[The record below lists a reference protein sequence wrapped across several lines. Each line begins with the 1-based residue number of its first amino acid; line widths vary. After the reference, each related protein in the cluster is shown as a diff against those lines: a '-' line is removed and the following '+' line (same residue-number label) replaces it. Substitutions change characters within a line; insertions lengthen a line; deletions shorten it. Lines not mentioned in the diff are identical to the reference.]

1 MHENAQAKFLILA
14 IVAVGS
20 AVITMEI
27 KGAQKTDERK
37 AVRNISEGPK
47 NFIFFNRDRERISE
61 ASFLKTASI
70 IGAQLK
76 YTWRELEPKRDQ
88 YELGEVLADLKYLE
102 EHGKRLFIQIQ
113 DVSFSEKANVPNYLI
128 NAPEFSGGVARQ
140 HEYKRGSE
148 PVFDGLVAR
157 RWDPAVIARF
167 EKLLRILGEKL
178 DGRIEG
184 VVLAETAVGFVD
196 HGDLKP
202 AGFSYDGYA
211 RGVRAIMSAAR
222 KAMPKST
229 IIQYA
234 NFMPGEGLP
243 NNDKGYLRSI
253 YKHGARIGVGLGGPD
268 LLPHRLGQQNHSLKL
283 LAERKSDGVAGLAVQ
298 YGNLS
303 ARNPTTN
310 ERVTVAELYNYAKE
324 RLALD
329 YIFWGTEEPYYTEH
343 IVPFLRQ
350 MLAG

>member
-1 MHENAQAKFLILA
+1 MHGNAQAKFLILA

-20 AVITMEI
+20 AIITIEI
-27 KGAQKTDERK
+27 KGAQKTDEDEG
-37 AVRNISEGPK
+37 VRHISEGPK

-70 IGAQLK
+70 VGAQLK
-76 YTWRELEPKRDQ
+76 YTWRELEPKRDR
-88 YELGEVLADLKYLE
+88 YEFGEVLADVKYLE

-113 DVSFSEKANVPNYLI
+113 DVSFSERANVPNYLI
-128 NAPEFSGGVARQ
+128 NDPEFSGGVARQ

-167 EKLLRILGEKL
+167 EKLLWAIGEKL

-184 VVLAETAVGFVD
+184 VVFAETAVGFVD

-202 AGFSYDGYA
+202 VGFSYDGYA
-211 RGVRAIMSAAR
+211 QGVRAIMSAAR
-222 KAMPKST
+222 KALPKST

-253 YKHGARIGVGLGGPD
+253 YKHGERIGVSLGGPD

-283 LAERKSDGVAGLAVQ
+283 LAERKSDVVAGLAVQ

-303 ARNPTTN
+303 ARNPTTG
-310 ERVTVAELYNYAKE
+310 EKVTVAELYSYAKE
-324 RLALD
+324 RLNLD
-329 YIFWGTEEPYYTEH
+329 FIFWGIEEPYYTKE
-343 IVPFLRQ
+343 ILPFLRH
-350 MLAG
+350 LPLR